1 MSLEKLSKGELSIT
15 WNVLDIIQRTQNFNI
30 EQSINEVLENFDS
43 IEKLK
48 DRVMGELVKKISL
61 KEVETF

>member
-30 EQSINEVLENFDS
+30 EQSTNEVLENFDS

-48 DRVMGELVKKISL
+48 DRIMGELVKKISL

>member
-1 MSLEKLSKGELSIT
+1 MSLEKLSKSELSIT

-30 EQSINEVLENFDS
+30 EQSTNEVLENFDS